1 MNKPYVTAAILAAG
15 LGTRL
20 SSKETK
26 QKINILGKSVVR
38 RSVEIFDNSSL
49 VDDIIVVIRPEEE
62 EFVKNELL
70 EIKKPLKLIF
80 GGNFRAES
88 AKNAFLGLNSKADFI
103 AIHDA
108 ARCVSDVSDIETV
121 IEDAFKYGAASAS
134 REVFDTV
141 KECDGDGFINRTVS
155 RDALRFVETPQVFS
169 KELYKKALESC
180 VEFNASIT
188 DDNMLMEKAGIKV
201 FLSKMQKENIKIT
214 TKSDVSYA
222 EFILKG
228 RLANE

>member
-49 VDDIIVVIRPEEE
+49 IDDIIVVMRREEE
-62 EFVKNELL
+62 DFIKKELIG
-70 EIKKPLKLIF
+70 IKKPLQLVY
-80 GGNFRAES
+80 GGSFRAES
-88 AKNAFLGLNSKADFI
+88 AKNAFSALNSKADFI

-108 ARCVSDVSDIETV
+108 ARCVADVSDVDAV
-121 IEDAFKYGAASAS
+121 INDAFKYGAASAS

-141 KECDGDGFINRTVS
+141 KECDSEGFINRTVS

-169 KELYKKALESC
+169 KELYKKALESTKTLD
-180 VEFNASIT
+180 ASVT

-201 FLSKMQKENIKIT
+201 FLSEMKKENIKIT

-228 RLANE
+228 RLSNE